1 MQPQHIVRTPL
12 GNPVE
17 SVLGYLNSRHPAA
30 RQNGRFAEVLVEL
43 PDGTFTFEVLP
54 VSALS
59 IEVTR

>member
-12 GNPVE
+12 GNPCRV
-17 SVLGYLNSRHPAA
+17 VLGYLNSRHPAA